1 MINLHW
7 QIPFASAIDKKQYR
21 VDIYQKGY
29 TGNPVTLLAG
39 SSPFNTE
46 EDNSDDLFTP
56 IRTQSGTLQ
65 ICTAIP
71 GGGLL
76 KVQDILP
83 SNNTDCPVVLLE
95 LNGEEE
101 EVVWQGFLSCEAY
114 SQDYIGIAQVL
125 DLSLISVLEAMDSVE
140 CDPSIL
146 KGVVPVH
153 QLIGYC
159 FDEMER
165 HVDPTREEF
174 YLFNRIYIG
183 EQGKAFLHNYIN
195 TSLFYDVQEQ
205 NDEGYNEAIL
215 KGISLKEVLTKV
227 ATFMGWCIREDQE
240 NIYIQTAGAD
250 DGWVSG
256 TVAAMIEEQ
265 WIPTKS
271 NMTNAIKNMANLDWR
286 GTGHRISSRQ
296 GARNVEV
303 VANMTP
309 FDIQVGIPDGFPQGE
324 YLTGALA
331 YQEENVSVEEGETI
345 PTALPYISKERDF
358 SNRYEFAIWD
368 ATEAQ
373 QERPIWEKTGTLQQL
388 VAQSMLNTGNVING
402 SLCGAAPIQFKSND
416 EDESIDFGGLYV
428 KTTDLDAYQ
437 SLLNESIYLLKIR
450 SIDYLNAYNGKFV
463 LNFSA
468 KTLYDQIL
476 RAIPDNSYIP
486 LVIKWGTLFLQPDR
500 KSWSSSYNVVMFL
513 YTEEN
518 GGKVEIPIN
527 SYNYGE
533 VVMYIPPCDMTTS
546 NPSYRTVEEWVYTSL
561 SLEYQAPEDVFED
574 RGANHYF
581 EALKTAF
588 REEVS
593 VECDFGSSLDN
604 LPNPSLI
611 LNEDPSHYY
620 EPLTRMEF
628 YDGMLTE
635 VRPEKHL
642 LSRLATYY
650 RKPHTSLELVAAFPG
665 VLPMMRYKG
674 INDGKLYLPMAASR
688 DWQMDTATITMLQ
701 CEPYWRVYTEDG
713 QIWTKDW
720 DYILLHGIPSSKVIR
735 ISSDTD
741 LRWAD
746 RDQHL
751 QDVYINGE
759 NGSGTIPAGSKVVVA
774 FVFDPGVETNERG
787 TIDFYRDGKLL
798 FSIDVVGEY

>member
-1 MINLHW
+1 MAKKIHW

-21 VDIYQKGY
+21 VDIYQEGY
-29 TGNPVTLLAG
+29 TGSPVTLLAG

-46 EDNSDDLFTP
+46 EDNNPDLFTP
-56 IRTQSGTLQ
+56 IRTQSGTLSV
-65 ICTAIP
+65 ITKLP
-71 GGGLL
+71 DGTML
-76 KVQDILP
+76 KAQDILP
-83 SNNTDCPVVLLE
+83 ANNTDCPVQLVE
-95 LNGEEE
+95 IDGDEQ

-114 SQDYIGIAQVL
+114 SQDYIGIAQEL
-125 DLSLISVLEAMDSVE
+125 SLSLISVLEAMDSVE
-140 CDPSIL
+140 CDPTRL

-165 HVDPTREEF
+165 NVQFGHI
-174 YLFNRIYIG
+174 FNRIYIG
-183 EQGKAFLHNYIN
+183 EQGKAFLHNFIN
-195 TSLFYDVQEQ
+195 TSLFFDVQEQ

-215 KGISLKEVLTKV
+215 KGISLKEVLTKL
-227 ATFMGWCIREDQE
+227 ATFMGWCVREDRE

-250 DGWVSG
+250 DGWVTG
-256 TVAAMIEEQ
+256 TVAAMIEDQ
-265 WIPTKS
+265 WTPTKS
-271 NMTNAIKNMANLDWR
+271 YVTNALKNMAALDWR

-345 PTALPYISKERDF
+345 PTALPYISKEQHF

-368 ATEAQ
+368 ATEEQ

-416 EDESIDFGGLYV
+416 QDESIDFGGLYV

-476 RAIPDNSYIP
+476 RAIPSGSYIP

-500 KSWSSSYNVVMFL
+500 KTWASSYNVVMFP

-518 GGKVEIPIN
+518 GGKVEISIN

-533 VVMYIPPCDMTTS
+533 VVVYIPPCDMTTS
-546 NPSYRTVEEWVYTSL
+546 NPAYRTVEEWVYTSL

-574 RGANHYF
+574 RSANNYF

-588 REEVS
+588 RDEVS

-611 LNEDPSHYY
+611 LNVNPDRYY
-620 EPLTRMEF
+620 EPLTRMLF

-635 VRPEKHL
+635 ERPEKHL

-650 RKPHTSLELVAAFPG
+650 RKPHASLELVAAFPG

-674 INDGKLYLPMAASR
+674 INDGKFYLPMAASR
-688 DWQMDTATITMLQ
+688 DWQQDTATLTMLQ

-713 QIWTKDW
+713 QTWTKDW
-720 DYILLHGIPSSKVIR
+720 DYILLHGIPSSKIIS

-741 LRWAD
+741 LTWHD
-746 RDQHL
+746 RDYQL
-751 QDVYINGE
+751 QSVYINGV
-759 NGSGTIPAGSKVVVA
+759 NGDGTIPAGNKVVVA
-774 FVFDPGVETNERG
+774 FSFEPHVETNERG

-798 FSIDVVGEY
+798 FSLDVVAEY

>member
-1 MINLHW
+1 MAKKIHW

-21 VDIYQKGY
+21 VDIYQEGY
-29 TGNPVTLLAG
+29 TGSPVTLVAG

-46 EDNSDDLFTP
+46 EDNNPDLFTP
-56 IRTQSGTLQ
+56 IRTQSGTLSVV
-65 ICTAIP
+65 TKLP
-71 GGGLL
+71 DGSML
-76 KVQDILP
+76 KAQDILP
-83 SNNTDCPVVLLE
+83 SNNTDCPVVLVE
-95 LNGEEE
+95 LNDGEE

-114 SQDYIGIAQVL
+114 SQDYIGIAQEL
-125 DLSLISVLEAMDSVE
+125 SLSLISVLEAMDSVE
-140 CDPSIL
+140 CDPSRL
-146 KGVVPVH
+146 QGVEPI
-153 QLIGYC
+153 QYIIGYC
-159 FDEMER
+159 FEEME
-165 HVDPTREEF
+165 HSTDF
-174 YLFNRIYIG
+174 SLFNRIYIG
-183 EQGKAFLHNYIN
+183 EQGKAIASRYIN
-195 TSLFYDVQEQ
+195 TSLFFDVQEQ

-215 KGISLKEVLTKV
+215 KGISLKEVLTKL
-227 ATFMGWCIREDQE
+227 ATFMGWCIREDAEQ
-240 NIYIQTAGAD
+240 IFIQTAGAD
-250 DGWVSG
+250 EGWISG
-256 TVAAMIEEQ
+256 TVAEIMYDHQFATAE
-265 WIPTKS
+265 S
-271 NMTNAIKNMANLDWR
+271 ALYNLADLEWR

-345 PTALPYISKERDF
+345 PTALPYISKEQHF

-368 ATEAQ
+368 ATEEQ

-437 SLLNESIYLLKIR
+437 SLLKESIYLLKIR

-476 RAIPDNSYIP
+476 RAIPSGSYIP

-500 KSWSSSYNVVMFL
+500 KTWASSYNIVTFP

-518 GGKVEIPIN
+518 GGKVEIPIDE
-527 SYNYGE
+527 YNYGE

-546 NPSYRTVEEWVYTSL
+546 NPAYRTVEEWVYTSL

-574 RGANHYF
+574 RSANHYF

-588 REEVS
+588 RNEVS

-611 LNEDPSHYY
+611 LNVDPDRYY
-620 EPLTRMEF
+620 EPLTRMSF

-635 VRPEKHL
+635 ERPEKHL

-665 VLPMMRYKG
+665 VLPMMRYRG
-674 INDGKLYLPMAASR
+674 LNDGKFYLPMAASR
-688 DWQMDTATITMLQ
+688 DWQQDTATLTMLQ
-701 CEPYWRVYTEDG
+701 CEPYWRVYRWDDNVWDKEN
-713 QIWTKDW
+713 
-720 DYILLHGIPSSKVIR
+720 DYIPLNGAGDGKVIY

-746 RDQHL
+746 RDFQMH
-751 QDVYINGE
+751 DVFVNGTPD
-759 NGSGTIPAGSKVVVA
+759 GGTIPSGTKVAVGIYL
-774 FVFDPGVETNERG
+774 DNDQDQEGWL
-787 TIDFYRDGKLL
+787 DFYRGTTLV
-798 FSIDVVGEY
+798 FSIYVKAISN